1 MKHILCVIDNAKDG
15 EKDVIEKDGKS
26 FVGFEYKDND
36 VGLPVGY
43 DINTSR
49 SLGWTIILS
58 LSSQLDGEYELFND
72 DGLNFILTFP
82 VK

>member
-1 MKHILCVIDNAKDG
+1 MIEGDG
-15 EKDVIEKDGKS
+15 IHMCK
-26 FVGFEYKDND
+26 FHYKDNG
-36 VGLPVGY
+36 VGLPEGY

-49 SLGWTIILS
+49 SLGWTIIKS

-72 DGLNFILTFP
+72 DGLNFTLTFP